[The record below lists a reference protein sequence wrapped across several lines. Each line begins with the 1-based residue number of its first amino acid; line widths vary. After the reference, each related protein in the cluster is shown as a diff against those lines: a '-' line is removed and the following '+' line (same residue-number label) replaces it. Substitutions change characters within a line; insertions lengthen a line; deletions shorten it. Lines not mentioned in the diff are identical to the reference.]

1 MKTFLEWL
9 QSLNES
15 ATFAVKGT
23 DLPENLDKAVFLLAN
38 DVATKFPASFQ
49 NGSFFHDI
57 ALDGLATGGDQGVI
71 NFYSHGKPDADKILK
86 AIPYLIGEHGMKMIG
101 PVKKDVSASRDGE
114 PVYRIP
120 VSLERQTSDI
130 PPELNVAEEN
140 AMELLDMLNINS
152 ASGIYGDIDVRE
164 LAMKLSTATDFHT
177 QMTARAPQ
185 DDSNYYVA
193 GLSQEQLQRYL
204 DVLEKMV
211 QWAIKNDYDTI
222 EVR

>member
-9 QSLNES
+9 LNET

-23 DLPENLDKAVFLLAN
+23 DLPQNLDKAVFNLAA
-38 DVATKFPASFQ
+38 DVANKFPASFQ
-49 NGSFFHDI
+49 SGSFFNDI
-57 ALDGLATGGDQGVI
+57 ALDGLATGDQGVI

-86 AIPYLIGEHGMKMIG
+86 AIPYLVGEHGMKVTG
-101 PVKKDVSASRDGE
+101 PIKKDVSASRDGE
-114 PVYRIP
+114 PVYRMP
-120 VSLERQTSDI
+120 VSLERQITDI

-140 AMELLDMLNINS
+140 AAELLNMLNINS
-152 ASGIYGDIDVRE
+152 ASGIYGDINVRD
-164 LAMKLSTATDFHT
+164 LAMKLSAATDFHT

-185 DDSNYYVA
+185 DNGNNYVA

-204 DVLEKMV
+204 DTLEKMV
-211 QWAIKNDYDTI
+211 QWAIKNDYDTL